1 MNKDSQKKVRVL
13 VVDDSALFRNQLK
26 KALESDGN
34 IEVVGMAADP
44 YEARDIILKLHPDV
58 MTLDVN
64 MPKMNGIDFLKKLMP
79 QYPMPVV
86 VVSSANGIVFDAIQ
100 AGAVDFV
107 EKPSR
112 AQASVVEAMISEL
125 IMKVKVASKSNV
137 IRKRKRKITQGRVSK
152 APLTTATDK
161 VIAIGASTGGT
172 EAIFEVIKKF
182 PSDCAPTV
190 IVQHMPA
197 VFTKLYAERMNQ
209 SCQVSVKEAMDGDWV
224 EKGTVLIAPGEHHM
238 TLKKNGNKFQ
248 VKLSR
253 SEKVNGHR
261 PSVDVMFDSVAECVG
276 KKAVGVILTGMG
288 KDGAQGLL
296 NMRRGGARTIG
307 QDPGT
312 CVVYGMPKAAFEI
325 GAVEYQLPLP
335 DITDQIIKLLAD

>member
-112 AQASVVEAMISEL
+112 AQASVVEAMIAEL

-161 VIAIGASTGGT
+161 IIAIGASTGGT

-224 EKGTVLIAPGEHHM
+224 EKGTVLIAPGENHM